1 MGERQQLDE
10 LSQALAAFHA
20 LDTPGVNFTAASR
33 STTMTTAGPLARHSA
48 LRHPDFRRISSDT
61 SVHGREEIFDSPAS
75 VQAPLPHVLEPES
88 DAERADADS
97 PI

>member
-1 MGERQQLDE
+1 M
-10 LSQALAAFHA
+10 S
-20 LDTPGVNFTAASR
+20 TAA
-33 STTMTTAGPLARHSA
+33 PLARQST

-75 VQAPLPHVLEPES
+75 VQSPLLHVQEPES